1 MEAIVKGKP
10 RKGAVEKKTQ
20 LEGKIGKA
28 YDAAGDALEHLSQ
41 TPNFARIDFTYVD
54 RMLARIVDPPTDA
67 KQKNGR
73 RGISMIKQWMLEEGP
88 GVILLEV
95 LGQLCWRLVDL
106 KGEEV
111 DLFRRV
117 LPWLPGYSALV
128 KDPRSAAIVVERIH
142 HVRESKSRACAGFIR
157 DLEGN
162 SSPASTPRSEQY
174 RENTPLHHSPSSE
187 RASRSCSPIWDTNL
201 SYDGLVKM
209 FPATLKCRGLWKNDL
224 ERDLVDFYIHSF
236 VPGRTFLQSN
246 NSYLDII
253 RVAEKSEGARS
264 ALLSLSASYMK
275 DYLSSDVTRY
285 QEADHNYMVLAI
297 QSLSK
302 DLAFDEHTQ
311 SCLVTEMLLVH
322 HGVVNE
328 LDSNVCWT
336 CHIDMLDVLQ
346 RRNEFE
352 SSSEPALFMA
362 YQFILAMTA
371 QPIARIRARKPK
383 QLDWIVDREAGDL
396 QQICGILGLSRQL
409 LYLVASTTNLATQEI
424 SSDERG
430 ERGEAIAVQL
440 GNIHQWTE
448 DATGEALDVALQ
460 TAMAYCLAAR
470 LYLLCR
476 VFGATRSHPS
486 VIETQEE
493 LYQLI
498 ILLPSD
504 GPLFTAIHPTWS
516 IFILAT
522 TCDVGR
528 RQPLFRL
535 LQAIE
540 ERNKGNISTLLPYL
554 VKLWA
559 WHDVHPPT
567 VHWSKGWWEKM
578 LDSVPH
584 RSKILSLG

>member
-1 MEAIVKGKP
+1 
-10 RKGAVEKKTQ
+10 
-20 LEGKIGKA
+20 
-28 YDAAGDALEHLSQ
+28 
-41 TPNFARIDFTYVD
+41 
-54 RMLARIVDPPTDA
+54 
-67 KQKNGR
+67 
-73 RGISMIKQWMLEEGP
+73 
-88 GVILLEV
+88 
-95 LGQLCWRLVDL
+95 
-106 KGEEV
+106 
-111 DLFRRV
+111 
-117 LPWLPGYSALV
+117 
-128 KDPRSAAIVVERIH
+128 
-142 HVRESKSRACAGFIR
+142 
-157 DLEGN
+157 
-162 SSPASTPRSEQY
+162 
-174 RENTPLHHSPSSE
+174 
-187 RASRSCSPIWDTNL
+187 
-201 SYDGLVKM
+201 
-209 FPATLKCRGLWKNDL
+209 
-224 ERDLVDFYIHSF
+224 
-236 VPGRTFLQSN
+236 
-246 NSYLDII
+246 
-253 RVAEKSEGARS
+253 
-264 ALLSLSASYMK
+264 MK

-476 VFGATRSHPS
+476 VFG
-486 VIETQEE
+486 
-493 LYQLI
+493 
-498 ILLPSD
+498 
-504 GPLFTAIHPTWS
+504 
-516 IFILAT
+516 
-522 TCDVGR
+522 
-528 RQPLFRL
+528 
-535 LQAIE
+535 
-540 ERNKGNISTLLPYL
+540 
-554 VKLWA
+554 
-559 WHDVHPPT
+559 
-567 VHWSKGWWEKM
+567 
-578 LDSVPH
+578 
-584 RSKILSLG
+584 